1 MTDWQIESDA
11 AAVADAA
18 CRRIGMA
25 AREAI
30 ERHGRFNLVLAGG
43 STPLDAYARLA
54 SSEQD
59 WRRWALFYGD
69 ERCLPADDP
78 QRNSMQVAATGLAAR
93 VRKHYPIDT
102 EQGCKAAA
110 RAYRERIASI
120 MPFDMVILGMG
131 EDGHT
136 ASLFPERDWPD
147 KTVFTVKDSPKPPA
161 HRVTLGLKALQAC
174 HNMLVLVT
182 GETKADAVQQW
193 RENADLPI
201 ARVSALPQAT
211 VLVERQCLRPAHVQ
225 SDTDKEPADS
235 DA

>member
-1 MTDWQIESDA
+1 MTDWQVESDD

-18 CRRIGMA
+18 CRRIGIA

-30 ERHGRFNLVLAGG
+30 ARHGRFNLVLAGG
-43 STPLDAYARLA
+43 STPLDTYARLA

-59 WRRWALFYGD
+59 WRRWTLFYGD

-78 QRNSMQVAATGLAAR
+78 QRNSTQVAATGLVAR
-93 VRKHYPIDT
+93 VRKHHPIDT
-102 EQGCKAAA
+102 EQGCKNAA
-110 RAYRERIASI
+110 RTYHDRIASI
-120 MPFDMVILGMG
+120 MPFDMVLLGMG

-147 KTVFTVKDSPKPPA
+147 KTVFAVKDSPKPPA
-161 HRVTLGLKALQAC
+161 QRITLGVQALQAC

-182 GETKADAVQQW
+182 GETKANAVRQW
-193 RENADLPI
+193 RDGANLPI
-201 ARVSALPQAT
+201 AQISALTQAT
-211 VLVERQCLRPAHVQ
+211 VLVERKCLSPTNVQ
-225 SDTDKEPADS
+225 SAADKAPVDS